1 MKPIKLEFTAEV
13 PLDNFDKFCKKAG
26 IGKKYA
32 VELIKKNAEE
42 AALREINYLV
52 NETINQ

>member
-1 MKPIKLEFTAEV
+1 MKPIKIEFTAEV

-32 VELIKKNAEE
+32 VELIKKN
-42 AALREINYLV
+42 L
-52 NETINQ
+52 NELFDPL